1 MGKIVIR
8 LRLHI
13 RQIAEKRGMT
23 RTRLSR
29 LADVN
34 YRTIQDLW
42 ADEIKDAQVSTLV
55 KIARVLKVPITDLF
69 TAIDVEN
76 E

>member
-13 RQIAEKRGMT
+13 RQIA
-23 RTRLSR
+23 
-29 LADVN
+29 
-34 YRTIQDLW
+34 DLW